1 MLTAKLSVTYEDDW
15 TSSLASYDV
24 SGEFLAS
31 TFRDRRYF
39 GLFAL
44 EVAEE
49 DYDNVIETIREHES
63 TVSVD
68 VIEQYSIGGVD
79 RLSATLLI
87 RSQHFEYTPLQVLL
101 HEGYIPL
108 GGFGELRNG
117 SESFD
122 LLLTDR
128 EYLSDAVELLERF
141 GPVKIEYVSS
151 EFQRRTTPS
160 VTEWNELF
168 DSITPRRRTMLN
180 KALEAGY
187 FDIPRGSTLEEIADD
202 LDIAKTTA
210 SQHLRKAERSI
221 MEFFIQYINISAK
234 NAAE

>member
-15 TSSLASYDV
+15 TSTLANYDV

-44 EVAEE
+44 EAAEP
-49 DYDNVIETIREHES
+49 DYDDVIDIIKDHEWTVSIDVIETYP
-63 TVSVD
+63 
-68 VIEQYSIGGVD
+68 IEGVD
-79 RLSATLLI
+79 RVAATLFI

-101 HEGYIPL
+101 HEGFIPV

-117 SESFD
+117 AERFD
-122 LLLTDR
+122 LLLSDR
-128 EYLSDAVELLERF
+128 EDLSKAVELLERF
-141 GPVKIEYVSS
+141 GPVKIKSVSS
-151 EFQRRTTPS
+151 DFQRRMTPS
-160 VTEWNELF
+160 VTEWRELF
-168 DSITPRRRTMLN
+168 ETITPQRRKVLN

-202 LDIAKTTA
+202 LGIAKTTA

-221 MEFFIQYINISAK
+221 MQFFIQYVNISAA
-234 NAAE
+234 N

>member
-49 DYDNVIETIREHES
+49 DYDDVIETIRKHES

-68 VIEQYSIGGVD
+68 VIEQYGIGGVD

-128 EYLSDAVELLERF
+128 KYLSDAVEMLERF

-151 EFQRRTTPS
+151 DFQRRTTPS

-168 DSITPRRRTMLN
+168 DSITPRRRAMLN
-180 KALEAGY
+180 KAFEAGY

-221 MEFFIQYINISAK
+221 MAFFIQYLNISAR
-234 NAAE
+234 NVAE

>member
-15 TSSLASYDV
+15 TSSLVSYDV

-39 GLFAL
+39 GLLAL
-44 EVAEE
+44 EAAEGE
-49 DYDNVIETIREHES
+49 YDDVIETIREHES

-68 VIEQYSIGGVD
+68 VVERYGIGGVD
-79 RLSATLLI
+79 RVSATLLI

-101 HEGYIPL
+101 HEGFIPL

-117 SESFD
+117 AESFD

-128 EYLSDAVELLERF
+128 EDLSEAVEMLERF

-168 DSITPRRRTMLN
+168 ESITPRRRKVLN
-180 KALEAGY
+180 KALDAGY

-202 LDIAKTTA
+202 LGIAKTTA

-221 MEFFIQYINISAK
+221 MEFFIQYVNISAG
-234 NAAE
+234 NED